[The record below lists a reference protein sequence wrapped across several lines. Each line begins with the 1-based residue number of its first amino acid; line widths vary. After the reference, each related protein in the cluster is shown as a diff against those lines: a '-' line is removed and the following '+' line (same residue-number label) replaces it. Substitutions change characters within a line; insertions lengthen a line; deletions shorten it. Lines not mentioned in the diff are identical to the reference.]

1 MNDPMTRP
9 ASTPVVNQNDHVA
22 AAAYLMKHTGATALV
37 VLDGQWPGRP
47 VGIITKADIVGA
59 VAAGED
65 LNDVRIRDLHLVSKK
80 EHAMNAIAIDD
91 FGAPPSLRDLPV
103 PEPGEGEVLV
113 RVRASSVNGFDV
125 SVANGRLKGLIEH
138 HFPVVLGR
146 DFAGTVEAAGPGVQS
161 LRPGQAVFGVVT
173 KPVLGDG
180 AFGEYVTAPVAYT
193 ARVPAGLD
201 LATAGALGLAGTAA
215 LAAVDAVKPLPGETV
230 LVSGATG
237 DVGAFAVQLAAAS
250 GAYVISTARP
260 GEDDDAFLR
269 GLGTHATVDYT
280 GDITA
285 AVAALRQPGIH
296 VVVHLAGDGLEL
308 ADLLVPGGRIAS
320 TVRLPPDQLNGRA
333 VQAMPVMAV
342 PDSRTLER
350 LAADVVHGQLT
361 VPVQRTYSLADV
373 PRALADFA
381 AGTRGK
387 LAISVA

>member
-1 MNDPMTRP
+1 MNDPMTRSV
-9 ASTPVVNQNDHVA
+9 ATPVANQNDHVA
-22 AAAYLMKHTGATALV
+22 AAAYLMKQTGAIALV
-37 VLDGQWPGRP
+37 VVEGQWPGQAG
-47 VGIITKADIVGA
+47 VITKADIALA
-59 VAAGED
+59 VAAGAD
-65 LNDVRIRDLHLVSKK
+65 LNDLRIRDLLAVSKE
-80 EHAMNAIAIDD
+80 EHAMKAIVIDG
-91 FGAPPSLRDLPV
+91 FGAPPSLHDLPV

-125 SVANGRLKGLIEH
+125 SVANGCLKGLIEH

-146 DFAGTVEAAGPGVQS
+146 DFAGTVEAVGPGVQS

-173 KPVLGDG
+173 KPMLGDG
-180 AFGEYVTAPVAYT
+180 AFGEYVTAPVDYT

-201 LATAGALGLAGTAA
+201 LAAAGALGLAGTAA
-215 LAAVDAVKPLPGETV
+215 LAAVDAVAPLPGEIV

-237 DVGAFAVQLAAAS
+237 GVGAFAVQLAAAS

-269 GLGTHATVDYT
+269 DLGTHATVDYT
-280 GDITA
+280 GDVTA
-285 AVAALRQPGIH
+285 AVAALRPPGIH

-320 TVRLPPDQLNGRA
+320 TVGLTPDQLNWRA
-333 VQAMPVMAV
+333 VQAIPVRAV

-350 LAADVVHGQLT
+350 LAAYVLHGQLT
-361 VPVQRTYSLADV
+361 VPVQRTYPLADV
-373 PRALADFA
+373 PRALSDFA